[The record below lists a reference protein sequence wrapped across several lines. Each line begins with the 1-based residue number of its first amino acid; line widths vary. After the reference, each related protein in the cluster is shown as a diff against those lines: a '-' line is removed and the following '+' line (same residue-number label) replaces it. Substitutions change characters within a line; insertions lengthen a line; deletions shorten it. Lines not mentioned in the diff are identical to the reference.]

1 MPKTLN
7 RVGPL
12 PEVPEKEWKALMIM
26 NIVNLT
32 KWEVNLI
39 LPNGKNILVPPSGE
53 QLKVKQD
60 LQVIGEVDGI
70 PVNQTTYSSDGE
82 SGLPPK
88 RENTVYLVSVVAL
101 QSLPSSRD
109 DFFTVDKAVKDESGN
124 IVGHRALS
132 RPSIYGA

>member
-1 MPKTLN
+1 
-7 RVGPL
+7 
-12 PEVPEKEWKALMIM
+12 M